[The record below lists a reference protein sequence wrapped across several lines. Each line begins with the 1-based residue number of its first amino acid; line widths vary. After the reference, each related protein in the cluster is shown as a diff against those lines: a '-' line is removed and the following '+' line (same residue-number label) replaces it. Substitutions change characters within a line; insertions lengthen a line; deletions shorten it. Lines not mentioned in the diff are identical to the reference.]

1 MKKLVGAGICVVLL
15 AMTATV
21 YVIAPRGD
29 ALPLSA
35 TAEIPAL
42 VRDGDVICRLGDRS
56 WSRWFKN
63 VSPRDRR
70 FSHAGIARIRDG
82 RVTVIH
88 AEGWRGSD
96 FVREEVLEDFFEIAR
111 AVGVYRINTGDGD
124 LLAILAAEYTG
135 VPFDWRFD
143 REDRT
148 ALYCTELI
156 DLVLSRLPAPQR
168 LEAVFFKGA
177 GKEIIPLESISRSEL
192 FTEVFY
198 RSGS

>member
-1 MKKLVGAGICVVLL
+1 MKKLVGSGIGIVLS
-15 AMTATV
+15 AAAV
-21 YVIAPRGD
+21 YVFAPRGD

-70 FSHAGIARIRDG
+70 FSHAGIARIRNG

-88 AEGWRGSD
+88 AEGWRDSD
-96 FVREEVLEDFFEIAR
+96 FVREEALEDFLEIAR
-111 AVGVYRINTGDGD
+111 AAGVYRLNTDDGD
-124 LLAILAAEYTG
+124 LMAILAAEYTG

-143 REDRT
+143 REDST

-156 DLVLSRLPAPQR
+156 DVVLSRLPAPRR

-177 GKEIIPLESISRSEL
+177 GKEIIPLESISRSKL

-198 RSGS
+198 RSGG